1 MKKIAIEE
9 HLTKDKVDQI
19 EERLKDMDEAG
30 IDMQVL
36 SFIFP
41 FDKHLD
47 PKEAASI
54 ARASNNMLAKI
65 VGEYP
70 QRFASFATLAL
81 QDPNAAANELE
92 RAVDEL
98 GLKGTMIFSNLG
110 GDYLD
115 NPKYGVILEMA
126 EKLDVPIYL
135 HPSELSPGIIKP
147 YLTYPILSTA
157 VWGYAAEVG
166 LHAMRMIFGGV
177 FDKYPRL
184 KIILGHLGEGIPY
197 WLWRID
203 SRWMKD
209 KDMFKSDV
217 FTGELQRKPT
227 QYFRDNFYVT
237 TSGMFWHPVLQYV
250 HTVLGAD
257 KILFAVDYPQESSV
271 EAVKCI
277 ESMPISDSDKEKI
290 CHLNAERLL
299 GL

>member
-9 HLTKDKVDQI
+9 HLPKDKVDQI

-36 SFIFP
+36 SCIFP
-41 FDKHLD
+41 FDKRLD

-54 ARASNNMLAKI
+54 ARANNNMLARI
-65 VGEYP
+65 VEMYP
-70 QRFASFATLAL
+70 ERFASFATLAF

-92 RAVDEL
+92 RAVGEL
-98 GLKGTMIFSNLG
+98 GLKGTMMFSNLG

-126 EKLDVPIYL
+126 AKLDVPIYI
-135 HPSELSPGIIKP
+135 HPSELSPGIIEP

-184 KIILGHLGEGIPY
+184 KVILGHLGEGIPY

-203 SRWMKD
+203 HRWIKD
-209 KDMFKSDV
+209 KDKFKSDV
-217 FTGELQRKPT
+217 STSNLQKKPT

-250 HTVLGAD
+250 YTVLGAD
-257 KILFAVDYPQESSV
+257 RILFAVDYPQESNV

-290 CHLNAERLL
+290 FHLNAERLL
-299 GL
+299 KL